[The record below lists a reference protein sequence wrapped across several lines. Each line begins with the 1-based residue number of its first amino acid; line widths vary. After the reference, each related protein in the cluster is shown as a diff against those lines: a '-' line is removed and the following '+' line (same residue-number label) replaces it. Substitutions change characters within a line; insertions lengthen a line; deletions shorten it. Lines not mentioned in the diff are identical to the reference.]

1 MGWVIFFTGGCLLSS
16 IRMSFRERYNIRSN
30 VVADYLNGCFFWPQ
44 VLVQMREHCITL
56 GLPKDK
62 LDDDKN
68 ESVRKVSEASENLD
82 EIQA

>member
-1 MGWVIFFTGGCLLSS
+1 
-16 IRMSFRERYNIRSN
+16 
-30 VVADYLNGCFFWPQ
+30 
-44 VLVQMREHCITL
+44 VQMREHCITL